1 MSTPIASLQPNNNTQ
16 PPIKSDIDDPIVQQV
31 IGEMDPQTS
40 SGSQQQQLPS
50 HTQHPQSQSQQQQ
63 QPPHAHPQQPQSA
76 IPQVYLKNDGVGGG
90 MGGGMGGGANE
101 TTYDMVKQSII
112 VAIIALVAFYPATMD
127 FVRKVVDVEAI
138 NDNEFFVRA
147 VLVAIGYYAIFYLA
161 KV

>member
-40 SGSQQQQLPS
+40 SGSQQQQTP
-50 HTQHPQSQSQQQQ
+50 HPQSQSQSQQQ
-63 QPPHAHPQQPQSA
+63 TPNTHPQQPQSA
-76 IPQVYLKNDGVGGG
+76 IPQVYLKND
-90 MGGGMGGGANE
+90 GMGGGANE